1 MLGKKGSNPSDD
13 FDFDFG
19 GSDELFSLDD
29 PFGSTKE
36 EKPPKGVKGYFKN
49 VLKSVK
55 NVGVDIGKLYLPDVK
70 YLIDDLKEDDSDNPS
85 LKEQARIYKQK
96 GKEYVKM
103 AKGIVK
109 DMSDDVKK
117 RIKTGYFYKSEE
129 DSFDGMDF
137 GFDENSFGGNSEL
150 GGLVDN
156 FDESSKENPAPDST
170 ESGEISKTTT
180 NSLSLVTAKSAKASA
195 LASLK
200 MHDDTINAT
209 LGATQYHIETENVR
223 FNQSMLVESEHHRQ
237 KMIVM
242 KNIASNV
249 GKLVRQNNVS
259 LKAQMEY
266 SLKSLAFSN
275 DMAAMIKEIRD
286 VQWKALAPKKDEN
299 EDNVDLGRKAKIFG
313 NGFNKKE
320 WLKNFKAKSKFDF
333 AGGSLE
339 YLDMFK
345 EMMGSMGDFG
355 MKPADMVK
363 SLIGSSLFEGTMNAI
378 LPNSLKN
385 SLQRINRA
393 AEGAPNAINNILGR
407 IGREGISEDGLL
419 NKALGKMGG
428 VGSFLK
434 NQIKNTASFAHV
446 EDMTVSN
453 TGKYTLKNPEDPHPF
468 DNLAHKVLTE
478 VIPKQLSMIEA
489 GINNT
494 EEKYFDYQSNSFKTI
509 STIKNRIDKERQ
521 NVLEYSQ
528 GYSSAF
534 DHTKN
539 SLAAADSLKD
549 VNFDVDKLNS
559 QLIKNLFNAQTGLK
573 DEDINLLYK
582 RDKNGKL
589 TNEIDL
595 NSDLTNKILNDIES
609 YSDSELTD
617 QNKKDIVTEFIKG
630 LRNLEKEN
638 PEEYINF
645 QNGAGSY
652 AKRLSEANIDLEK
665 RYGKFGNSIAYDTF
679 TKDEEIDRQ
688 IKRAK
693 GREDRLLKQINDL
706 SIENGGDKHLR
717 QRLRTKY
724 LDQLNTIKE
733 LNDYKEGKVGI
744 VNAKESDDIKFD
756 SYLYNKFKN
765 ITGSDESEIEE
776 KRAELIRNSTK
787 NNISDNYE
795 LKELKNTSTNSVVSN
810 IYKLLLDGIIVY
822 PRNQMDKDVENKYN
836 LRKNALESAKQ
847 SKIEQDNNDLLQKL
861 NSKRTSEEL
870 AREKLKNI
878 KASREEMYEKSLF
891 QEKLENTPFVG
902 GIIKG
907 ISSAFD
913 KSVNRVFK
921 TTADLAEEN
930 LYGIHHGT
938 TKKFREKIKDIKS
951 NTFNS
956 KPEEVSNHQDG
967 RKEGTLYDQKLDKKE
982 EKESEQKESQTKS
995 LATIAAT
1002 LTGLFKDGFKLDKST
1017 MKEFEENN
1025 EELKEG
1031 LDNVADKSSENTSGI
1046 LGRVNDLIDKSGLG
1060 NTKAGKAVKGVLTKT
1075 QDTINTTKGV
1085 LGKIKGTKLGQKVI
1099 NSKVGAIT
1107 AGIGGTAK
1115 NIFKGSFKS
1124 FKKGGFKGLSKHI
1137 SRAVKKGSKSIVAKT
1152 AAKNKGLISKF
1163 TNLLKKFLDLVFKNP
1178 KFAKATGKSAISTIV
1193 KGITQHIPK
1202 IIGKVVGKI
1211 ASCIA
1216 FLSTGVGALVKFG
1229 VGFANGAK
1237 NVRKTLGIGNDMKPT
1252 AAMIGICSLAAG
1264 LDLVLSEIPTL
1275 IAKLLGYKNFAQ
1287 WLYSMMGSKAEK
1299 EAIEQYK
1306 KYCAMKATIYGIKD
1320 PEGLI
1325 AYQNRDG
1332 LDKAGRL
1339 TLNVLTLGLTK
1350 SNDEKDAT
1358 LLGFN
1363 SVTIFKYWKENKYE
1377 QLEEI
1382 RKNVAEAYG
1391 GLKVVEKTETFTADK
1406 NDDNEIS
1413 EDEQEEAEEQ
1423 QKRIQ
1428 NQQDFRIDFLNQAR
1442 KWVIDN
1448 KLAWLNSSVTIEEF
1462 NKRTGKNATV
1472 IKSAKDK
1479 LKGAGKAVLKYG
1491 ASALIVGPAGVALQ
1505 KGIESAYK
1513 SGKEKMVADGTKVT
1527 VGSGTIAA
1535 KQVKGIKTTAI
1546 AIGTGAAAI
1555 ASKNA
1560 SKIKDIAVKQVKGIK
1575 NTAIAIGTGAAAI
1588 ASKNASKIKDIAKN
1602 VLDKVKGS
1610 KLAKKVSGA
1619 IGKVKESLSNT
1630 VDKVKTTAK
1639 KVGQKLTD
1647 IKNRVS
1653 NKIKSCIES
1662 ISKFFKKF
1670 LENAKIK
1677 VIRGIN
1683 AIKTVATKLMEAIK
1697 LEASKFPKFAADL
1710 VVKTIMFTSM
1720 LPVTVS
1726 KAVISFLSGRK
1737 DPEKYLKIAIDEKND
1752 KIKMA
1757 GGVVALINSVMPY
1770 ANQACM
1776 NHYGKTLRRLVFD
1789 VVMTDNSE
1797 EKKDTY
1803 EIEKAKILGLTV
1815 ESMLAYENKLNESSF
1830 GKKAKN
1836 FISNIFGGGA
1846 DRTDCKLCG
1855 FSDITVF
1862 KFWREEKYEPLR
1874 DLEESIAHKFGDLDD
1889 LRSAAPQDPDAQS
1902 KFRQA
1907 YLREAKNY
1915 VKERGLEW
1923 LTYKTTKEELEERRN
1938 NKTLYLKSDAQVQ
1951 KRKAEKEA
1959 EKPGFF
1965 KSIKNFFISSNR
1977 DTRGKAQQSY
1987 QNSIGSRNTDYTQ
2000 IENTDTK
2007 AMSDTLQKA
2016 YKYDRKA
2023 MNVMAQ
2029 ASNSIKSFWKSISP
2043 NFYGDQPKAKVSA
2056 DPNIKDDKVYAGNG
2070 GPGNI
2075 LGTTQGLVTK
2085 IKDRVIDY
2093 SQNAVSKTRETLSN
2107 KSNEVVGNLKDLSKK
2122 LAKYGDK
2129 DSYDMS
2135 GKVPK
2140 ATIMNSIVS
2149 DFAKNFGKE
2158 LNKRLDILEE
2168 MHKESLRHNKVSEDF
2183 FVAALRMLQVI
2194 ANNSNT
2200 NSNPMMSSQL
2210 DDLINSLTK

>member
-29 PFGSTKE
+29 PFGSSKD

-103 AKGIVK
+103 AKDIVK

-137 GFDENSFGGNSEL
+137 GFDEDSFGGDSGL

-180 NSLSLVTAKSAKASA
+180 SSLSLVTAKSAKASA

-286 VQWKALAPKKDEN
+286 VQWKALTPKKDEN

-320 WLKNFKAKSKFDF
+320 WLKNFKAKSKSNFT
-333 AGGSLE
+333 GGSLE
-339 YLDMFK
+339 YFDMFK
-345 EMMGSMGDFG
+345 EMMGSMSDFG

-363 SLIGSSLFEGTMNAI
+363 SLIGSSLFEGTINAV

-419 NKALGKMGG
+419 NKVLGKMGG

-446 EDMTVSN
+446 DDMTVSN

-494 EEKYFDYQSNSFKTI
+494 EEKYFDYQSNSFKTV

-539 SLAAADSLKD
+539 SLAAADSLKN

-595 NSDLTNKILNDIES
+595 NSDLTNKILNDIEN
-609 YSDSELTD
+609 YSDSDLTD
-617 QNKKDIVTEFIKG
+617 QNKKDIVAEFVKG

-638 PEEYINF
+638 PEEFINL

-665 RYGKFGNSIAYDTF
+665 RYGKFGNSISFDTF

-693 GREDRLLKQINDL
+693 IREDRLRKQIEDL
-706 SIENGGDKHLR
+706 SAEKGGDKRLR

-724 LDQLNTIKE
+724 LNQLDTIRE
-733 LNDYKEGKVGI
+733 LNNYKEGKVGI
-744 VNAKESDDIKFD
+744 VNAKESDDIKID
-756 SYLYNKFKN
+756 SDLYNKFKS
-765 ITGSDESEIEE
+765 IAGSDESEIEE

-822 PRNQMDKDVENKYN
+822 PRNKMGKDVENRYN
-836 LRKNALESAKQ
+836 LRKNALEISKQ
-847 SKIEQDNNDLLQKL
+847 NKIDRDNNEIFKKL
-861 NSKRTSEEL
+861 DSKRTGEEL
-870 AREKLKNI
+870 AREKFKNI
-878 KASREEMYEKSLF
+878 KASKEEMYEKSLI
-891 QEKLENTPFVG
+891 QEKLENTPFIGRIV
-902 GIIKG
+902 KG
-907 ISSAFD
+907 ISYAFD
-913 KSVNRVFK
+913 KSVNKLFK

-930 LYGIHHGT
+930 LYGVHHGVNENVREKTNNIISRGRKT
-938 TKKFREKIKDIKS
+938 TKKYSDSIKS
-951 NTFNS
+951 NVKEF
-956 KPEEVSNHQDG
+956 SNHPDG

-1002 LTGLFKDGFKLDKST
+1002 LTGLFKNGFKLDKST

-1031 LDNVADKSSENTSGI
+1031 LDNVAEKSSGNTSGI
-1046 LGRVNDLIDKSGLG
+1046 LGKVNDLIDKTGLG
-1060 NTKAGKAVKGVLTKT
+1060 NTKTGKAIKSVLTKT
-1075 QDTINTTKGV
+1075 QDTLNTTKGV
-1085 LGKIKGTKLGQKVI
+1085 LGKIKGTKLGQKVL

-1124 FKKGGFKGLSKHI
+1124 LKGGGIKGLTNHI
-1137 SRAVKKGSKSIVAKT
+1137 SRAVKTGSKSVVAKNVV
-1152 AAKNKGLISKF
+1152 KNKGLISKF

-1178 KFAKATGKSAISTIV
+1178 KFAKATGKTAISTIV

-1202 IIGKVVGKI
+1202 IIGKVVGKV

-1229 VGFANGAK
+1229 VGFANGAR

-1287 WLYSMMGSKAEK
+1287 WLYSMIGSKAEK
-1299 EAIEQYK
+1299 EAIERYK
-1306 KYCAMKATIYGIKD
+1306 KYCAMKATIYGIRD

-1339 TLNVLTLGLTK
+1339 TLNILTLGLTK

-1377 QLEEI
+1377 KLEEI

-1413 EDEQEEAEEQ
+1413 EDEQDEAEEQ

-1428 NQQDFRIDFLNQAR
+1428 NQQDFRVDFLTQAR

-1462 NKRTGKNATV
+1462 NKRTSKKATA

-1479 LKGAGKAVLKYG
+1479 IKDVGKAVLKYG
-1491 ASALIVGPAGVALQ
+1491 ASALIAGPAGVAIQ
-1505 KGIESAYK
+1505 KGVETVYK
-1513 SGKEKMVADGTKVT
+1513 AGKEKMAADGTKVT

-1535 KQVKGIKTTAI
+1535 NQVKGIKTTAM
-1546 AIGTGAAAI
+1546 AIGIGAAAI
-1555 ASKNA
+1555 ASKKA
-1560 SKIKDIAVKQVKGIK
+1560 SNVT
-1575 NTAIAIGTGAAAI
+1575 N
-1588 ASKNASKIKDIAKN
+1588 IAK
-1602 VLDKVKGS
+1602 K
-1610 KLAKKVSGA
+1610 
-1619 IGKVKESLSNT
+1619 IT
-1630 VDKVKTTAK
+1630 
-1639 KVGQKLTD
+1639 QKLTD
-1647 IKNRVS
+1647 IKDGVS

-1683 AIKTVATKLMEAIK
+1683 AIKTIATKLMEAIK
-1697 LEASKFPKFAADL
+1697 LEASKSPKFAADL

-1789 VVMTDNSE
+1789 VIMTDNSDKMKE
-1797 EKKDTY
+1797 TY

-1907 YLREAKNY
+1907 YLREAKKY

-1938 NKTLYLKSDAQVQ
+1938 NKTLYLKSDSQVQ
-1951 KRKAEKEA
+1951 KQKAEKA
-1959 EKPGFF
+1959 VEKPGFF
-1965 KSIKNFFISSNR
+1965 KSIKNFFTSSNR

-2016 YKYDRKA
+2016 YKYDQKA

-2043 NFYGDQPKAKVSA
+2043 NFYGDQPKAEVSA
-2056 DPNIKDDKVYAGNG
+2056 DPNIKNDKVYAGNG

-2107 KSNEVVGNLKDLSKK
+2107 KSNEVVGNRKDLSKK

-2129 DSYDMS
+2129 DSYDIS

-2200 NSNPMMSSQL
+2200 NSNSVMSSQL
-2210 DDLINSLTK
+2210 DSLINSLTK

>member
-29 PFGSTKE
+29 PFGSSKD

-103 AKGIVK
+103 AKDIVK

-137 GFDENSFGGNSEL
+137 GFDEDSFGGDSGL

-180 NSLSLVTAKSAKASA
+180 SSLSLVTAKSAKASA

-286 VQWKALAPKKDEN
+286 VQWKALTPKKDEN

-320 WLKNFKAKSKFDF
+320 WLKNFKAKSKSNFT
-333 AGGSLE
+333 GGSLE
-339 YLDMFK
+339 YFDMFK

-363 SLIGSSLFEGTMNAI
+363 SLIGSSLFEGTINAV

-419 NKALGKMGG
+419 NKVLGKMGG

-446 EDMTVSN
+446 DDMTVSN

-494 EEKYFDYQSNSFKTI
+494 EEKYFDYQSNSFKTV

-539 SLAAADSLKD
+539 SLAAADSLKN

-595 NSDLTNKILNDIES
+595 NSDLTNKILNDIEN
-609 YSDSELTD
+609 YSDSDLTD
-617 QNKKDIVTEFIKG
+617 QNKKDIVAEFVKG

-638 PEEYINF
+638 PEEFINL

-665 RYGKFGNSIAYDTF
+665 RYGKFGNSISFDTF

-693 GREDRLLKQINDL
+693 IREDRLRKQIEDL
-706 SIENGGDKHLR
+706 SAEKGGDKRLR

-724 LDQLNTIKE
+724 LNQLDTIRE
-733 LNDYKEGKVGI
+733 LNNYKEGKVGI
-744 VNAKESDDIKFD
+744 VNAKESDDIKID
-756 SYLYNKFKN
+756 SDLYNKFKS
-765 ITGSDESEIEE
+765 IAGSDESEIEE

-822 PRNQMDKDVENKYN
+822 PRNKMGKDVENRYN
-836 LRKNALESAKQ
+836 LRKNALEISKQ
-847 SKIEQDNNDLLQKL
+847 NKIDRDNNEIFKKL
-861 NSKRTSEEL
+861 DSKRTGEEL
-870 AREKLKNI
+870 AREKFKNI
-878 KASREEMYEKSLF
+878 KASKEEMYEKSLI
-891 QEKLENTPFVG
+891 QEKLENTPFIGRIV
-902 GIIKG
+902 KG
-907 ISSAFD
+907 ISYAFD
-913 KSVNRVFK
+913 KSVNKLFK

-930 LYGIHHGT
+930 LYGVHHGVNENVREKTNNIISRGRKT
-938 TKKFREKIKDIKS
+938 TKKYSDSIKS
-951 NTFNS
+951 NVKEF
-956 KPEEVSNHQDG
+956 SNHPDG

-1002 LTGLFKDGFKLDKST
+1002 LTGLFKNGFKLDKST

-1031 LDNVADKSSENTSGI
+1031 LDNVAEKSSGNTSGI
-1046 LGRVNDLIDKSGLG
+1046 LGKVNDLIDKTGLG
-1060 NTKAGKAVKGVLTKT
+1060 NTKTGKAIKSVLTKT
-1075 QDTINTTKGV
+1075 QDTLNTTKGV
-1085 LGKIKGTKLGQKVI
+1085 LGKIKGTKLGQKVL

-1124 FKKGGFKGLSKHI
+1124 LKGGGIKGLTNHI
-1137 SRAVKKGSKSIVAKT
+1137 SRAVKTGSKSVVAKNVV
-1152 AAKNKGLISKF
+1152 KNKGLISKF

-1178 KFAKATGKSAISTIV
+1178 KFAKATGKTAISTIV

-1202 IIGKVVGKI
+1202 IIGKVVGKV

-1229 VGFANGAK
+1229 VGFANGAR

-1287 WLYSMMGSKAEK
+1287 WLYSMIGSKAEK
-1299 EAIEQYK
+1299 EAIERYK
-1306 KYCAMKATIYGIKD
+1306 KYCAMKATIYGIRD

-1339 TLNVLTLGLTK
+1339 TLNILTLGLTK

-1377 QLEEI
+1377 KLEEI

-1413 EDEQEEAEEQ
+1413 EDEQDEAEEQ

-1428 NQQDFRIDFLNQAR
+1428 NQQDFRVDFLTQAR

-1462 NKRTGKNATV
+1462 NKRTSKKATA

-1479 LKGAGKAVLKYG
+1479 IKDVGKAVLKYG
-1491 ASALIVGPAGVALQ
+1491 ASALIAGPAGVAIQ
-1505 KGIESAYK
+1505 KGVETVYK
-1513 SGKEKMVADGTKVT
+1513 AGKEKMAADGTKVT

-1535 KQVKGIKTTAI
+1535 NQVKGIKTTAM
-1546 AIGTGAAAI
+1546 AIGIGAAAI
-1555 ASKNA
+1555 ASKKA
-1560 SKIKDIAVKQVKGIK
+1560 SNVT
-1575 NTAIAIGTGAAAI
+1575 N
-1588 ASKNASKIKDIAKN
+1588 IAK
-1602 VLDKVKGS
+1602 K
-1610 KLAKKVSGA
+1610 
-1619 IGKVKESLSNT
+1619 IT
-1630 VDKVKTTAK
+1630 
-1639 KVGQKLTD
+1639 QKLTD
-1647 IKNRVS
+1647 IKDGVS

-1683 AIKTVATKLMEAIK
+1683 AIKTIATKLMEAIK
-1697 LEASKFPKFAADL
+1697 LEASKSPKFAADL

-1789 VVMTDNSE
+1789 VIMTDNSDKMKE
-1797 EKKDTY
+1797 TY

-1907 YLREAKNY
+1907 YLREAKKY

-1938 NKTLYLKSDAQVQ
+1938 NKTLYLKSDSQVQ
-1951 KRKAEKEA
+1951 KQKAEKA
-1959 EKPGFF
+1959 VEKPGFF
-1965 KSIKNFFISSNR
+1965 KSIKNFFTSSNR

-2016 YKYDRKA
+2016 YKYDQKA

-2043 NFYGDQPKAKVSA
+2043 NFYGDQPKAEVSA
-2056 DPNIKDDKVYAGNG
+2056 DPNIKNDKVYAGNG

-2107 KSNEVVGNLKDLSKK
+2107 KSNEVVGNRKDLSKK

-2129 DSYDMS
+2129 DSYDIS

-2200 NSNPMMSSQL
+2200 NSNSVMSSQL
-2210 DDLINSLTK
+2210 DSLINSLTK